1 MFPSFMHKIK
11 VRTDDVKYNIECGFY
26 AAMNMLDKRCEFRYL
41 PMYNLTIGEKKIY
54 FVGERNTPYSEIIV
68 SGDVNSGKYVVFYVY
83 GDEICSFVTVG
94 YQNLHLYLHMAM
106 KKLLMPT
113 AAQMRAHNGDF
124 KSIVAGVL
132 RIAPNI
138 EAGRQH
144 VLNTP
149 SVIRAEFTRELEV
162 LDELRKKI
170 NSNIR
175 GENAKQQAKLKS
187 MKEKYDRE
195 GVQFVDDEQEI
206 GRPTNKPDLR
216 GPSPLTFQKNW

>member
-1 MFPSFMHKIK
+1 MIEQKEGGNLNRVGIDAQTKLPASNIRFSLLYNDIMSSLYAAGSCTHFPSFMHKLR
-11 VRTDDVKYNIECGFY
+11 VRSDDVKYNIEQGFY

-41 PMYNLTIGEKKIY
+41 PMYNLTIGDTKIFY
-54 FVGERNTPYSEIIV
+54 VGERNTPFTEIIV

-132 RIAPNI
+132 KIAPTI
-138 EAGRQH
+138 EAGR
-144 VLNTP
+144 
-149 SVIRAEFTRELEV
+149 
-162 LDELRKKI
+162 
-170 NSNIR
+170 
-175 GENAKQQAKLKS
+175 
-187 MKEKYDRE
+187 
-195 GVQFVDDEQEI
+195 
-206 GRPTNKPDLR
+206 
-216 GPSPLTFQKNW
+216 